1 MINFSYAKIIHMA
14 NAEFNNLKSRVQH
27 QQKKKIR
34 KVRFYHS
41 FLTIV
46 LLLCVIQ
53 ISYSALLNLAKIVVY
68 QAKIAKAQSL
78 YAAAQSRNSN
88 LKNEIKNFSSMY
100 KVESIARNNLKM
112 AAKDEVLVIINQPH
126 DEEEENDRNENSFAK
141 FLENFASKFNKDDEM
156 AM

>member
-1 MINFSYAKIIHMA
+1 MSGA
-14 NAEFNNLKSRVQH
+14 NYLNLKSRVQK

-34 KVRFYHS
+34 KIRFYHS

-46 LLLCVIQ
+46 LLLCVFQ

-68 QAKIAKAQSL
+68 QTKITKAQDL
-78 YAAAQSRNSN
+78 KVQAETRNKH

-112 AAKDEVLVIINQPH
+112 AAKNEVLIIINQP
-126 DEEEENDRNENSFAK
+126 NEDSSKESVFGDNKIIK
-141 FLENFASKFNKDDEM
+141 FFENFASKFNSDVVDKVPYIY
-156 AM
+156 

>member
-1 MINFSYAKIIHMA
+1 MA
-14 NAEFNNLKSRVQH
+14 NPNYMNLKYRDQK
-27 QQKKKIR
+27 QQKKKAR

-46 LLLCVIQ
+46 LLLCVFQ

-68 QAKIAKAQSL
+68 QTKIIKAQDL
-78 YAAAQSRNSN
+78 KTQAETRNKH

-112 AAKDEVLVIINQPH
+112 AAKDEVLIIINQPH
-126 DEEEENDRNENSFAK
+126 EESSESKKVPENAFTR
-141 FLENFASKFNKDDEM
+141 FLETFSSKFNRDMTPDKTID
-156 AM
+156 

>member
-1 MINFSYAKIIHMA
+1 MA
-14 NAEFNNLKSRVQH
+14 NTNYMNLKSRVQK

-34 KVRFYHS
+34 KIRFYHS

-46 LLLCVIQ
+46 LLLCVCQ

-68 QAKIAKAQSL
+68 QTKIMKAQDL
-78 YAAAQSRNSN
+78 KAQAETRNKH

-112 AAKDEVLVIINQPH
+112 AAKDEVLIIINQPA
-126 DEEEENDRNENSFAK
+126 EEINEAKNLPDNSFIR
-141 FLENFASKFNKDDEM
+141 FMETFSSKFNKNISDEKVSD
-156 AM
+156 

>member
-1 MINFSYAKIIHMA
+1 MEEKDS
-14 NAEFNNLKSRVQH
+14 NLKSRIQK

-34 KVRFYHS
+34 KVKFYHS

-46 LLLCVIQ
+46 LLVCVIQ

-68 QAKIAKAQSL
+68 QTKILKAQDLKSQ
-78 YAAAQSRNSN
+78 AEIRNKN

-112 AAKDEVLVIINQPH
+112 AAKDEVLIIINQP
-126 DEEEENDRNENSFAK
+126 EEAESNANELQNNFFTR
-141 FLENFASKFNKDDEM
+141 FLETFASKFNRDMTPDKAGEQTI
-156 AM
+156 